1 MKFRGEARMPLHVTI
16 TSKDD
21 YVLIGENIKVK
32 VTRKRKVDG
41 TFHSKHISVSIDAPK
56 EVSIKRKHNFQE
68 ENDGNKSQ
76 DI

>member
-1 MKFRGEARMPLHVTI
+1 MKFRGEARMPLHITVT
-16 TSKDD
+16 KDD
-21 YVLIGENIKVK
+21 CILIGENIKVR
-32 VTRKRKVDG
+32 VARKRKPDG
-41 TFHSKHISVSIDAPK
+41 TFHSNSISVSIDAPK